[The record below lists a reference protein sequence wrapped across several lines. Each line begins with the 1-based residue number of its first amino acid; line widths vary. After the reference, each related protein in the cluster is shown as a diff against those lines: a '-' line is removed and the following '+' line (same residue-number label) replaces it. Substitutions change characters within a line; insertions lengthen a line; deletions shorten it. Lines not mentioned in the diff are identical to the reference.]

1 MGAPVTMFST
11 VWCGYCRRLKSQM
24 SEAGIEFEVVDLDE
38 ASGEYDA
45 KIMAASGGHRTV
57 PTLDINGQLYVN
69 PTIKDVKAAL
79 SV

>member
-1 MGAPVTMFST
+1 MSAPVTMFST
-11 VWCGYCRRLKSQM
+11 VWCGYCRRLKNQM

-38 ASGEYDA
+38 VPGKYDDM
-45 KIMAASGGHRTV
+45 IMEASGGNRTV

-69 PTIKDVKAAL
+69 PTIRDVKAAL